1 MISGA
6 VPASAATANHLEQF
20 SARFS
25 GHWEGQEAAFSGQ
38 GRPEALPEDV
48 IPAAMQCRSGASFLT
63 TGRRAVSRPYQRQT
77 PYKKDALDPALLSGF
92 EPEEGYWQSAA
103 GKDDCR
109 PPELKGRTKAICLPL
124 QAFAYAAQHG
134 SNTVLQAGV
143 IREEGPARTRL
154 SGTLVFTSG
163 APHGSSD
170 LKAVGLGIE
179 GHV

>member
-48 IPAAMQCRSGASFLT
+48 IPAAMQEWGIVPHDWQTRCQSSIPKT
-63 TGRRAVSRPYQRQT
+63 DTIQCDYQRLAPVT
-77 PYKKDALDPALLSGF
+77 GC
-92 EPEEGYWQSAA
+92 
-103 GKDDCR
+103 KDDCR